1 MQTLQEILTDLQQKH
16 LYRRL
21 TEIMGAP
28 GPAVRINN
36 QEFILMSSNSYLGLN
51 THPQVCQA
59 AEEAIRRFGTGAGG
73 SRLTTGSTTLHREL
87 EEAIAAFKGT
97 EAAIVFGTGYMTNV
111 GVITAWARPGDL
123 ILSDALN
130 HASIVDGCR
139 LCQAKIQIYHH
150 CDLEHLRYRLQQRP
164 TGQRTLIVTDGV
176 FSMDGDIAPLP
187 DIVELARKYRATVM
201 VDDAHATGVLGAR
214 GKGTAEHFGLQKE
227 IAIQVGT
234 LSKALGC
241 EGGFVAGSEV
251 LIDYLRNRSRPF
263 IYSTAMTPANA
274 AAARQAIQILQAEP
288 QLVSSLQWNTDF
300 WRKGLANLGFRL
312 VPGETPI
319 IPVLIGE
326 TEPCLQL
333 SQRLYQQGVF
343 APAIRP
349 PTIPAGTSR
358 IRTTVMANHTVTQ
371 LKQALNVF
379 KSCGQEL
386 GLIKSDRD

>member
-1 MQTLQEILTDLQQKH
+1 MQTLQEILTDLQDKH
-16 LYRRL
+16 LYRQL

-28 GPAVRINN
+28 GPAVRIND
-36 QEFILMSSNSYLGLN
+36 QEVILMASNSYLGLN
-51 THPQVCQA
+51 THPRVGQA
-59 AEEAIRRFGTGAGG
+59 AAEAIRRFGTGAGG
-73 SRLTTGSTTLHREL
+73 SRLTTGNTTLHREL

-97 EAAIVFGTGYMTNV
+97 EEAIIYGTGYMTNV
-111 GVITAWARPGDL
+111 GVLTAWARPGDL

-139 LCQAKIQIYHH
+139 LSQAKIQIYDH
-150 CDLEHLRYRLQQRP
+150 CDLEHLRYQLQQRW

-187 DIVELARKYRATVM
+187 EIVEMAGKYRATIM
-201 VDDAHATGVLGAR
+201 VDDAHATGVLGAW

-241 EGGFVAGSEV
+241 EGGFVAGSAV

-263 IYSTAMTPANA
+263 IYSTAMAPANA
-274 AAARQAIQILQAEP
+274 AAARQAIQVLQAEP
-288 QLVSSLQWNTDF
+288 QLISSLRRNTDF

-319 IPVLIGE
+319 ISVLIGE
-326 TEPCLQL
+326 TETCLQL
-333 SQRLYQQGVF
+333 SQLLYQEGVF

-349 PTIPAGTSR
+349 PTVPEGTSR
-358 IRTTVMANHTVTQ
+358 IRTTVMANHTVDQ
-371 LKQALNVF
+371 LKQALNAF
-379 KSCGQEL
+379 KSCGQKL
-386 GLIKSDRD
+386 GLIS